1 MRRSISGHGVA
12 AIVAAASLG
21 SAAACSTDFTA
32 ATCSTDDDCSD
43 GLVCELRDQT
53 PVCVAAADAPLLIG
67 QSAPA
72 SGTNQQLGVEM
83 RRGIELAFAEVN
95 DAGGVRGRQLELVF
109 RDDQYVPDLA
119 EQAAKALTDAQEV
132 QGTAPSCPST
142 LTPPVAGQTPVATT
156 KLERGPEAV
165 LAILGNVGTPTMVR
179 SGPVAIETGTLFFG
193 AFTGAATLLRDD
205 KGGECA
211 KYIFN
216 VRASYAQEARATVE
230 YFDYRS
236 IPDHEH
242 MISFDQND
250 SFGQAGYDGLVK
262 AYREVYS
269 EFPEG
274 TDPTT
279 PIARFRYTRND
290 DASVPSQAAA
300 AIAYIDNILATEA
313 GDHTFGIMMTDTYGA
328 GKTFIEEMRRWHGGS
343 SQTNMQRTRATFY
356 FSNVSFVGPNELAK
370 QLKGLPNWSS
380 KIGPASHT
388 EGVVVSQ
395 VVPNYL
401 QDTSEVVADYNR
413 LIALEQD
420 QDPSI
425 TASFTSLEG
434 YIAGRIFAAG
444 LLAHEGPFTPETL
457 ISSFEELPE
466 LSLGL
471 GASAGFADSNHQY
484 SQSVWGTNIL
494 PDGTFENL
502 YFWSQ
507 GLPITFYE

>member
-1 MRRSISGHGVA
+1 MGRSTSDFGVVAFVA
-12 AIVAAASLG
+12 ALSLG
-21 SAAACSTDFTA
+21 TAAACSTDFTA
-32 ATCSTDDDCSD
+32 ANCSTDDECAD
-43 GLVCELRDQT
+43 GLVCEVRDQA
-53 PVCVAAADAPLLIG
+53 PVCVAAADAPLRIG

-83 RRGIELAFAEVN
+83 RRGIEIAFKEVN

-119 EQAAKALTDAQEV
+119 EQAAKVLTDAQEV

-142 LTPPVAGQTPVATT
+142 LTPPVAGQAPVSTM

-205 KGGECA
+205 KGGACS
-211 KYIFN
+211 KFIFN

-230 YFDYRS
+230 YFKFRS
-236 IPDHEH
+236 IVAHTRL
-242 MISFDQND
+242 ISFDQND

-262 AYREVYS
+262 GFREVNG
-269 EFPEG
+269 EFPAG

-290 DASVPSQAAA
+290 DTSVPAQAAA
-300 AIAYIDNILATEA
+300 AIAYIDGILASQSGNHA
-313 GDHTFGIMMTDTYGA
+313 FGIMMTDTYGA
-328 GKTFIEEMRRWHGGS
+328 GTKFIEEIRRWHGGS

-356 FSNVSFVGPNELAK
+356 FSNVSFVGPNALAAG
-370 QLKGLPNWSS
+370 LDALPNWTS
-380 KIGPASHT
+380 KDGPAPHT
-388 EGVVVSQ
+388 QGVVVSQ

-401 QDTSEVVADYNR
+401 EDSSEVVADYNR
-413 LIALEQD
+413 LIAAAQD
-420 QDPSI
+420 EDPSI
-425 TASFTSLEG
+425 SPSFTSLEG
-434 YIAGRIFAAG
+434 YIAGRVFAAG
-444 LLAHEGPFTPETL
+444 LSSHVGPFTPESL
-457 ISSFEELPE
+457 ISSFEDLPE

-471 GASAGFADSNHQY
+471 GASAGFGATNHQY
-484 SQSVWGTNIL
+484 SQSVWGTSITA
-494 PDGTFENL
+494 DGSFENL